1 MKKLIPILLLISL
14 TLTGCSERPLQSG
27 EIEVVT
33 LGDKPVMKAGEIGS
47 WTSKSFTKG
56 KIEIYESW
64 AVVIEP
70 DGIKHVAPLDRF
82 GVIRFK

>member
-1 MKKLIPILLLISL
+1 MKKLIPIISLISL
-14 TLTGCSERPLQSG
+14 ALTGCSERPLQTG
-27 EIEVVT
+27 EIEFVT

-47 WTSKSFTKG
+47 WSSESYTKG

-70 DGIKHVAPLDRF
+70 NGLKHVAPLDRF